1 MTDRPFLSQRAQDR
15 LNRLHRALHNELRA
29 LNEHH
34 TRLMGAMHACD
45 AHTQYAEFLEFRQ
58 QVEAVAA
65 ASEKL
70 QAFIDHYCAA
80 TPEQRA
86 AI

>member
-1 MTDRPFLSQRAQDR
+1 MADRPFLSHRAQDR
-15 LNRLHRALHNELRA
+15 LNRLHRALQNELRA
-29 LNEHH
+29 LNENH
-34 TRLMGAMHACD
+34 TRLIGAMHACD
-45 AHTQYAEFLEFRQ
+45 SQTQYTEFLEFRQ
-58 QVEAVAA
+58 QAEAVAA
-65 ASEKL
+65 ASDKL